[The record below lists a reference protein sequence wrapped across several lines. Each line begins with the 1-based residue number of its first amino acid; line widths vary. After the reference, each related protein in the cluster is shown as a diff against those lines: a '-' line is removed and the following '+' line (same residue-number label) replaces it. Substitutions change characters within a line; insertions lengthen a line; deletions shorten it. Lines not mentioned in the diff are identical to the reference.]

1 VDRAARGERL
11 MREPGRI
18 RDAGDVVT
26 LAALVA
32 LAAFWMAP
40 IVWVIG
46 LSFKPNDVL
55 MHSTGGLL
63 SPPFTIKNYTDIL
76 RASAVFG
83 WMLNSA
89 IVAIGQTALTLV
101 LSTLAGYGFAR
112 TDFPGK
118 RIVFLIVLAA
128 LAVPEQAIIVPLHT
142 MFAQV
147 DMHNTYIGLIAPR
160 LAFPFGVFLMTQY
173 FRGVPR
179 EIEEAA
185 MLDNAS
191 RLKIFWKVVLP
202 LTIPAQATLGIYT
215 FLHAW
220 NDYFWPLVS
229 ATKPEMY
236 TLTIGLAAM
245 QTNFSQT
252 EGIGFLMA
260 QAVFAGLPVLILY
273 LFFQRHIINAVSGR
287 VG

>member
-1 VDRAARGERL
+1 MFSQVTRMNWSDRVIL
-11 MREPGRI
+11 M
-18 RDAGDVVT
+18 
-26 LAALVA
+26 ALVG
-32 LAAFWMAP
+32 LAILWLGP

-55 MHSTGGLL
+55 MRTTSGITA
-63 SPPFTIKNYTDIL
+63 PPFTLKNYVDIL
-76 RASAVFG
+76 ATSSVFG
-83 WMLNSA
+83 WMVNST
-89 IVAIGQTALTLV
+89 IVALGQTALTLI

-118 RIVFLIVLAA
+118 RVVFVLVLAG
-128 LAVPEQAIIVPLHT
+128 LAVPEQAIVVPLHT
-142 MFAQV
+142 MFAHA
-147 DMHNTYIGLIAPR
+147 DLHNTYLGLIAPR

-173 FRGVPR
+173 FKGVPR

-185 MLDNAS
+185 MLDSAS
-191 RLKIFWKVVLP
+191 RLKIFFRIVLP

-220 NDYFWPLVS
+220 NEYFWPLVS

-245 QTNFSQT
+245 QTNFAQT

-273 LFFQRHIINAVSGR
+273 LFFQRHIVNAVSGR

>member
-1 VDRAARGERL
+1 MYSAVQRTLGDRLILTAV
-11 MREPGRI
+11 I
-18 RDAGDVVT
+18 
-26 LAALVA
+26 A
-32 LAAFWMAP
+32 LAIAWLAP
-40 IVWVIG
+40 ILWVLG

-55 MHSTGGLL
+55 MKSTGGLL
-63 SPPFTIKNYTDIL
+63 SPPFTLKNYWDI
-76 RASAVFG
+76 AATSAVFG
-83 WMLNSA
+83 WMLNST
-89 IVAIGQTALTLV
+89 IVAGGQTILTLA

-112 TDFPGK
+112 TDFQGK
-118 RIVFLIVLAA
+118 RIIFVLVLAG

-142 MFAQV
+142 MFAEANL
-147 DMHNTYIGLIAPR
+147 HNTYFGLIAPR
-160 LAFPFGVFLMTQY
+160 LAVPFGVFLMTQY
-173 FRGVPR
+173 FRGIPV

-191 RLKIFWKVVLP
+191 RLKIFWRVVLP

-229 ATKPEMY
+229 ATNPDMY

-245 QTNFSQT
+245 QTNFAQT

-273 LFFQRHIINAVSGR
+273 LFFQRHIVAAVSG
-287 VG
+287 GYAK

>member
-1 VDRAARGERL
+1 MGQGIRKTFGDRVIL
-11 MREPGRI
+11 
-18 RDAGDVVT
+18 
-26 LAALVA
+26 ALVIA
-32 LAAFWMAP
+32 LALAWLAP
-40 IVWVIG
+40 IVWVVG
-46 LSFKPNDVL
+46 LSLKPNDVL
-55 MHSTGGLL
+55 MRSTGGLL
-63 SPPFTIKNYTDIL
+63 APPFTVKNYTDIT
-76 RASAVFG
+76 ATSAVFG

-89 IVAIGQTALTLV
+89 IVAFGQTVLTLA

-118 RIVFLIVLAA
+118 KAVFVLVLAG

-142 MFAQV
+142 MFAEANL
-147 DMHNTYIGLIAPR
+147 HNTYFGLIAPR
-160 LAFPFGVFLMTQY
+160 LAVPFGVFLMTQY
-173 FRGVPR
+173 FRAIPA

-191 RLKIFWKVVLP
+191 RLKIFFRIMLP

-220 NDYFWPLVS
+220 NEYFWPLVS

-236 TLTIGLAAM
+236 TLTIGLAAT
-245 QTNFSQT
+245 QTNFAQT

-260 QAVFAGLPVLILY
+260 QAVFAGIPVLILY
-273 LFFQRHIINAVSGR
+273 LLFQRQIVTAVSG
-287 VG
+287 GFAK

>member
-1 VDRAARGERL
+1 MLGI
-11 MREPGRI
+11 GRF
-18 RDAGDVVT
+18 DFADK
-26 LAALVA
+26 LLLALVA
-32 LAAFWMAP
+32 LLAAIWLAP
-40 IVWVIG
+40 IIWVIG

-55 MHSTGGLL
+55 MRDTRGIFSA
-63 SPPFTIKNYTDIL
+63 PFTLKNYIDIL
-76 RASAVFG
+76 ASSQVFA
-83 WMLNSA
+83 WMGNSV
-89 IVAIGQTALTLV
+89 IVAAGQTVLTLA

-118 RIVFLIVLAA
+118 RFLFILVLVG

-142 MFAQV
+142 MFAAA
-147 DMHNTYIGLIAPR
+147 DLHNTYTGLIAPR

-173 FRGVPR
+173 FKGVPR

-185 MLDNAS
+185 LLDNAS
-191 RLKIFWKVVLP
+191 RLKIFFRVVLP

-220 NDYFWPLVS
+220 NEYFWPLVS

-245 QTNFSQT
+245 QTNFAQT

-260 QAVFAGLPVLILY
+260 QAVFAGLPVLVLY

-287 VG
+287 VA

>member
-1 VDRAARGERL
+1 MRGAAIRPNRGDRISFALLIA
-11 MREPGRI
+11 
-18 RDAGDVVT
+18 
-26 LAALVA
+26 LAALW
-32 LAAFWMAP
+32 LAP
-40 IVWVIG
+40 ILWVVG
-46 LSFKPNDVL
+46 LSFKPNELL
-55 MHSTGGLL
+55 MRSTGGLL
-63 SPPFTIKNYTDIL
+63 SPPFTLKNYTDIL
-76 RASAVFG
+76 ASSQVFA

-89 IVAIGQTALTLV
+89 VVAIGQTVLTLA

-118 RIVFLIVLAA
+118 RFVFVLVLVG

-142 MFAQV
+142 MFASA
-147 DMHNTYIGLIAPR
+147 DMHNTYLGLIAPR

-173 FRGVPR
+173 FKGVPR

-191 RLKIFWKVVLP
+191 RLKIFLRIVLP

-236 TLTIGLAAM
+236 TLTTGLAAM
-245 QTNFSQT
+245 QTNFAQT

-287 VG
+287 VA

>member
-1 VDRAARGERL
+1 MGQGIRKTFGDRVIL
-11 MREPGRI
+11 
-18 RDAGDVVT
+18 
-26 LAALVA
+26 ALVIA
-32 LAAFWMAP
+32 LAFAWLAP
-40 IVWVIG
+40 IVWVVG
-46 LSFKPNDVL
+46 LSLKPNDVL
-55 MHSTGGLL
+55 MRSTGGLL
-63 SPPFTIKNYTDIL
+63 APPFTVKNYTDIT
-76 RASAVFG
+76 ATSAVFG

-89 IVAIGQTALTLV
+89 IVAFGQTVLTLA

-118 RIVFLIVLAA
+118 KAVFLLVLAG

-142 MFAQV
+142 MFAEANL
-147 DMHNTYIGLIAPR
+147 HNTYFGLIAPR
-160 LAFPFGVFLMTQY
+160 LAVPFGVFLMTQY
-173 FRGVPR
+173 FRAIPA

-191 RLKIFWKVVLP
+191 RLKIFFRIMLP

-220 NDYFWPLVS
+220 NEYFWPLVS

-236 TLTIGLAAM
+236 TLTIGLAAT
-245 QTNFSQT
+245 QTNFAQT

-260 QAVFAGLPVLILY
+260 QAVFAGIPVLILY
-273 LFFQRHIINAVSGR
+273 LLFQRQIVTAVSG
-287 VG
+287 GFAK